1 MRIALTHNLRLS
13 DSEEEAEFDTR
24 ETVDALAGAIERL
37 GHRVERIE
45 VSGPA
50 SRTVARLEAFGPDLI
65 FNTAEGRRGRFREA
79 FFPALFDELG
89 MPYTGSDAYALAL
102 TLDKQLTKLV
112 LAQHGVT
119 TPRWQYVEECRQLQV
134 NALRYPVIVKP
145 NFEGSSKGITQDSV
159 VEDPLRLHEIV
170 DDALRRYPAG
180 LLVEQYVVGR
190 DVTVPFLEAAAPE
203 RRGILQPVEYVID
216 EAASATRKYAIY
228 DYELKTRLDQLVSVR
243 APAKVRRQQAERIQQ
258 LCDTVYRV
266 LGIRDL
272 GRIDLRLGD
281 DGNVYFLEINALPSL
296 EPGAGIY
303 AAAALEGLHA
313 DGVIAAVIRSAVE
326 RWRIVDKSARRGR
339 PRRTERLK
347 VGFSFNVKRVTPDP
361 GGEQDD
367 EAEYDSPRTLQAIR
381 EAIASW
387 GHEVVDL
394 EATQDL
400 PLVLASTPVD
410 VVFNIAE
417 GFKGRS
423 RESQVPSLLEL
434 LDIPYTGSDPSAL
447 SVSLDKALAKRMVR
461 THGILTPDYM
471 VLHTGKERLPRELSF
486 PLLVK
491 PVAEGT
497 SKGVTKKSVV
507 RDELELRDVARE
519 LIAKYRQPALVES
532 YVAGREF
539 TVGLLG
545 ERRPKVLPPME
556 IVFLDPS
563 DPTPIYSFEM
573 KQDWSE
579 KIRYE
584 VPAKLTPR
592 ELDRLEKAARECFTA
607 LGCRDVA
614 RLDFR
619 MDADGR
625 IYFIEANPLPGL
637 TPGWSDLVLIA
648 QAAGMEYRGL
658 IGEILSFAIRRYQER
673 ERERERARRAQAQ
686 AERESAQAAS
696 AAAGPASPGAVAG
709 GNGANG
715 NVAAGA
721 LAAGAGGNGGVGV
734 VGVMGATGSGSN
746 DGGSVA
752 GATSGEVG
760 AAGGIGGGAAGDA
773 GSSGSR
779 VTGATGGSRQPATT
793 ADGAPCADGSRS
805 PEDGE
810 GPRS

>member
-89 MPYTGSDAYALAL
+89 MPYTGSDAYALSV

-112 LAQHGVT
+112 LSQHGVP
-119 TPRWQYVEECRQLQV
+119 TPRWQYVEDPRQLRV
-134 NALRYPVIVKP
+134 SALRLPVIVKP

-159 VEDPLRLHEIV
+159 VEEPARLHEV
-170 DDALRRYPAG
+170 VADALRKYPAG
-180 LLVEQYVVGR
+180 LLVEEFVHGR
-190 DVTVPFLEAAAPE
+190 DVTVPFLEIAAPE
-203 RRGILQPVEYVID
+203 RGGVLQPVEYVV
-216 EAASATRKYAIY
+216 EESARSTRRYAIY
-228 DYELKTRLDQLVSVR
+228 DYELKTRLDKAVSVR
-243 APAKVRRQQAERIQQ
+243 APARLTAPEAARIQEVAAA
-258 LCDTVYRV
+258 TYRA

-272 GRIDLRLGD
+272 GRIDFRLGD
-281 DGNVYFLEINALPSL
+281 DGQVHFLEINALPSL

-303 AAAALEGLHA
+303 ASAALEGLHA
-313 DGVIAAVIRSAVE
+313 DGVIGAVIQSAMRRWNLTDE
-326 RWRIVDKSARRGR
+326 RTRRGR
-339 PRRTERLK
+339 PRRAERLK
-347 VGFSFNVKRVTPDP
+347 VGFAFNVKRLNPDL

-367 EAEYDSPRTLQAIR
+367 EAEYDSPKTLQAIR
-381 EAIASW
+381 EAIASY

-394 EATQDL
+394 EATSDL
-400 PLVLASTPVD
+400 PILLASTPVD

-423 RESQVPSLLEL
+423 RESQVPALLEL
-434 LDIPYTGSDPSAL
+434 LDIPYTGSDPAAL
-447 SVSLDKALAKRMVR
+447 NVSLDKALAKRMVK
-461 THGILTPDYM
+461 THGVLTPDYLVM
-471 VLHTGKERLPRELSF
+471 NTGKERLPKDMPPF

-497 SKGVTKKSVV
+497 SKGVTKKSIV
-507 RDELELRDVARE
+507 RDEAELREVARE
-519 LIAKYRQPALVES
+519 MIAKYRQPALVEE

-545 ERRPKVLPPME
+545 ERRPRVLPPME
-556 IVFLDPS
+556 IVFLDAS

-573 KQDWSE
+573 KQDWNDQ
-579 KIRYE
+579 IRYE

-592 ELDRLEKAARECFTA
+592 ELDRLERAAREVFAA

-614 RLDFR
+614 RVDFR
-619 MDADGR
+619 MDALGR

-648 QAAGMEYRGL
+648 QAAGIEYRAL

-673 ERERERARRAQAQ
+673 ERERERARRAAAAVREPAGAQASDDGQGNGADHSDAGGIQ
-686 AERESAQAAS
+686 AERPPEPSA
-696 AAAGPASPGAVAG
+696 
-709 GNGANG
+709 
-715 NVAAGA
+715 
-721 LAAGAGGNGGVGV
+721 
-734 VGVMGATGSGSN
+734 
-746 DGGSVA
+746 
-752 GATSGEVG
+752 
-760 AAGGIGGGAAGDA
+760 GGGAAGA
-773 GSSGSR
+773 
-779 VTGATGGSRQPATT
+779 
-793 ADGAPCADGSRS
+793 
-805 PEDGE
+805 
-810 GPRS
+810 

>member
-1 MRIALTHNLRLS
+1 MRIALTHNLRIS

-50 SRTVARLEAFGPDLI
+50 SRTVTRLEAFGPDLI

-89 MPYTGSDAYALAL
+89 MPYTGSDAYALSV

-112 LAQHGVT
+112 LAQKGVR
-119 TPRWQYVEECRQLQV
+119 TPRWQYVEEPWQLQV

-159 VEDPLRLHEIV
+159 VDDPMRLHEV
-170 DDALRRYPAG
+170 VQDGLARYPAG
-180 LLVEQYVVGR
+180 LLVEEFVVGR
-190 DVTVPFLEAAAPE
+190 DLTVPFLEAAAPE
-203 RRGILQPVEYVID
+203 RHGVLQPVEYVID
-216 EAASATRKYAIY
+216 PAVTAGRKYAIY
-228 DYELKTRLDQLVSVR
+228 DYELKTKLDQAVSVR
-243 APAKVRRQQAERIQQ
+243 APAKVKRAQAERIQQ
-258 LCDTVYRV
+258 LCETVYRE

-281 DGNVYFLEINALPSL
+281 DGELYFLEINALPSL

-303 AAAALEGLHA
+303 AAAALEGLHEDA
-313 DGVIAAVIRSAVE
+313 VLGAVIQSAVQ
-326 RWRIVDKSARRGR
+326 RWNIVDKSARRGR

-361 GGEQDD
+361 GGEQDE
-367 EAEYDSPRTLQAIR
+367 EAEYDSPKTLQAIR

-400 PLVLASTPVD
+400 PLQLVSTPVD

-434 LDIPYTGSDPSAL
+434 LDIPYTGSDPAAL

-461 THGILTPDYM
+461 THGILTPDYL
-471 VLHTGKERLPRELSF
+471 VLNTGNERLPRELTF
-486 PLLVK
+486 PLIVK

-497 SKGVTKKSVV
+497 SKGVTRKSVV
-507 RDELELRDVARE
+507 RDEPELREVARE
-519 LIAKYRQPALVES
+519 LIAKYRQPALAEG
-532 YVAGREF
+532 YVSGREF

-545 ERRPKVLPPME
+545 ERRPRVLPPME
-556 IVFLDPS
+556 IVFLDAK

-573 KQDWSE
+573 KQDWNE
-579 KIRYE
+579 RIRYE

-592 ELDRLEKAARECFTA
+592 ELERLEKAARECFTA

-619 MDADGR
+619 MDAEGR
-625 IYFIEANPLPGL
+625 IHFIECNPLPGL
-637 TPGWSDLVLIA
+637 APGWSDLVLIA
-648 QAAGMEYRGL
+648 QAAGMDYRAL

-673 ERERERARRAQAQ
+673 ERERERARRAQAA
-686 AERESAQAAS
+686 AEREALATAAQ
-696 AAAGPASPGAVAG
+696 
-709 GNGANG
+709 GNGAP
-715 NVAAGA
+715 GA
-721 LAAGAGGNGGVGV
+721 EAPAGGNGG
-734 VGVMGATGSGSN
+734 SG
-746 DGGSVA
+746 GEA
-752 GATSGEVG
+752 GE
-760 AAGGIGGGAAGDA
+760 
-773 GSSGSR
+773 R
-779 VTGATGGSRQPATT
+779 RPQ
-793 ADGAPCADGSRS
+793 APHRH
-805 PEDGE
+805 
-810 GPRS
+810 

>member
-112 LAQHGVT
+112 LAQHGVQ
-119 TPRWQYVEECRQLQV
+119 TPRWQYVEDPRQVQV
-134 NALRYPVIVKP
+134 NALRYPVFVKP

-159 VEDPLRLHEIV
+159 VEDPLRLHEV
-170 DDALRRYPAG
+170 VREMLARYPAG
-180 LLVEQYVVGR
+180 LLVEEYIVGR
-190 DVTVPFLEAAAPE
+190 DVTVPYLAAAVPE
-203 RRGILQPVEYVID
+203 RKGVLQPVEYVID

-228 DYELKTRLDQLVSVR
+228 DYELKTKLDRYVSVR
-243 APAKVRRQQAERIQQ
+243 APAKVKRSQAERIQH
-258 LCDTVYRV
+258 LAEIVYRQLDV
-266 LGIRDL
+266 QDL
-272 GRIDLRLGD
+272 GRIDFRLGE
-281 DGNVYFLEINALPSL
+281 DGEVYFLEVNALPSL
-296 EPGAGIY
+296 ELGAGIY
-303 AAAALEGLHA
+303 VSAALEGLHSDA
-313 DGVIAAVIRSAVE
+313 VIGAVIRSAME
-326 RWRIVDKSARRGR
+326 RHGLQDESRTRRGR

-347 VGFSFNVKRVTPDP
+347 VGFAFNVKRTHADP
-361 GGEQDD
+361 SGEGDE
-367 EAEYDSPRTLQAIR
+367 EAEYDSPKTLQAIR
-381 EAIASW
+381 EAITSY

-394 EATQDL
+394 EATSEL
-400 PLVLASTPVD
+400 PIVLSSTPVD

-417 GFKGRS
+417 GFKGRN
-423 RESQVPSLLEL
+423 RESQVPALLEL
-434 LDIPYTGSDPSAL
+434 LDIPYTGSDPAAL

-471 VLHTGKERLPRELSF
+471 TMHSAKERLPRELQRF

-497 SKGVTKKSVV
+497 SKGVTRKSIVN
-507 RDELELRDVARE
+507 DEGELRAAARE
-519 LIAKYRQPALVES
+519 IIAKYRQPALVET

-545 ERRPKVLPPME
+545 ERRPKILPPME
-556 IVFLDPS
+556 IVFLDPA

-573 KQDWSE
+573 KQDWNE

-584 VPAKLTPR
+584 VPASLSPR
-592 ELDRLEKAARECFTA
+592 ELDRLERAARECFTA

-619 MDADGR
+619 MDAEGR
-625 IYFIEANPLPGL
+625 LFFIECNPLPGL
-637 TPGWSDLVLIA
+637 APGWSDLVLIA
-648 QAAGMEYRGL
+648 QAAGIDYRAL

-673 ERERERARRAQAQ
+673 ERERERARRAM
-686 AERESAQAAS
+686 
-696 AAAGPASPGAVAG
+696 AAATREAPPP
-709 GNGANG
+709 GNGAP
-715 NVAAGA
+715 
-721 LAAGAGGNGGVGV
+721 LGAGE
-734 VGVMGATGSGSN
+734 TPQR
-746 DGGSVA
+746 
-752 GATSGEVG
+752 EK
-760 AAGGIGGGAAGDA
+760 
-773 GSSGSR
+773 
-779 VTGATGGSRQPATT
+779 
-793 ADGAPCADGSRS
+793 
-805 PEDGE
+805 
-810 GPRS
+810 